1 MTQSLDIIRHILDE
15 NLIDAKKAT
24 EGYLND
30 ILSGAIKEQY
40 KEVAPSLVE
49 KAEGGA
55 KGGAMSAA
63 NMSAAVAAPG
73 AAPQTAAM
81 QQGSGDLLRTDADA
95 IAYVRENFTN
105 PDGTLNTS
113 IESILAQAFEAGLI
127 ASGAQGGSIALLL
140 SALTQFPTEGPGD
153 GGNVSDPISVA
164 GRPDIGDPD
173 GFGGLVGPRGGGGNP
188 LGRERR

>member
-1 MTQSLDIIRHILDE
+1 MSQSLDIIRHILDE

-49 KAEGGA
+49 DK
-55 KGGAMSAA
+55 GAMAMPAGKGA
-63 NMSAAVAAPG
+63 NMPAAVAAP
-73 AAPQTAAM
+73 AAQTAAM

-113 IESILAQAFEAGLI
+113 IESILAQAFEAGFI

-164 GRPDIGDPD
+164 GRPEEGDPD